1 MSGESADP
9 KAGSPGVVVSVGQC
23 GYDNSQIRDLIRAVD
38 PGAIL
43 KVADD
48 LAETRQILSTEHGR
62 VRLVLVN
69 RILDADGSSGV
80 DLIRSLKSSADDACD
95 IPLMLVSDIESAQAR
110 ALAEGAVPGF
120 GKSSIRTSQARDRVR
135 QALHPAG

>member
-1 MSGESADP
+1 MSGESPDP
-9 KAGSPGVVVSVGQC
+9 KAASPGVVVSVGQC
-23 GYDNSQIRDLIRAVD
+23 GYDNSQIRDLVRAVD
-38 PGAIL
+38 PGASL
-43 KVADD
+43 KFADD
-48 LAETRQILSTEHGR
+48 LAETLRILSAEQGR

-80 DLIRSLKSSADDACD
+80 DLIRTLKSSADHSSD

-135 QALHPAG
+135 QALQPAS